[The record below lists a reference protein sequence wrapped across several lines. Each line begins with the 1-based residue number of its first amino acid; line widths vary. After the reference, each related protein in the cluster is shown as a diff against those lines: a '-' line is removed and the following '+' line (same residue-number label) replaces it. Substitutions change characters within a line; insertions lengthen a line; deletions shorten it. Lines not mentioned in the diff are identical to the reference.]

1 MLEINIE
8 INKRFDEIRKA
19 LGINQK
25 EFAEKMNM
33 SQGHISDVKNLRKSL
48 TDDKIEL
55 LKFKFD
61 VNMDWLRTGQGEMFL
76 DQDLDNFFVVL
87 GSKVGTLDDM
97 DKKLIVEFL
106 KLNKEEREAVKKFI
120 RNSAK

>member
-1 MLEINIE
+1 VEINERIQE
-8 INKRFDEIRKA
+8 VRKE
-19 LGINQK
+19 LKMNQK
-25 EFAEKMNM
+25 EFGDRLNLKSNT
-33 SQGHISDVKNLRKSL
+33 ISVLENGIRNV
-48 TDDKIEL
+48 TDRVIADICTE
-55 LKFKFD
+55 FN
-61 VNMDWLRTGQGEMFL
+61 VREDWLRTGQGEMFL